1 MLKGLLVYNNIICI
15 LCSAHR
21 YDLSSTFT
29 PPQDECS
36 YDNTES
42 VCGVNG
48 ETYDSRCHAENAYV
62 AVDYSGRCT
71 DVPGTNVLQ
80 TNIRGNCADVVCP
93 QLPPDCVGVLS
104 HDSCCPQ
111 CGSHLT
117 ILSDKE
123 LLKRNI
129 DALGREFLSSADM
142 LRKLRY
148 HISSVRTCM
157 MSLRI

>member
-1 MLKGLLVYNNIICI
+1 MYNK
-15 LCSAHR
+15 LFVGSAHR
-21 YDLSSTFT
+21 LCSYDLSSTLT
-29 PPQDECS
+29 PTQDECS

-62 AVDYSGRCT
+62 AVDYSGGCT

-117 ILSDKE
+117 ILLDKE

-148 HISSVRTCM
+148 HISSVRT
-157 MSLRI
+157 R